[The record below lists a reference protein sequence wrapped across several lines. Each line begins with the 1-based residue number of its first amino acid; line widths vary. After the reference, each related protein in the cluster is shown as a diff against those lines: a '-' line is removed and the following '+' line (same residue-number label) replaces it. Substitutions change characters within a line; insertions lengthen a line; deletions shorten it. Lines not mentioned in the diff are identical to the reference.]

1 MYRLEAA
8 PVDAGLH
15 VKRYRSCRSGDA
27 YFPKQRPGRL
37 CGRGVLRLIV
47 GSGVY
52 SDEVGHWFGNEAGH
66 LFLFD
71 SGATIPIF
79 SRPIDAP
86 VGFRETRSPGK
97 RQHYDQGIE
106 RASWA
111 RQRRITCSGSFPADI
126 AKR

>member
-15 VKRYRSCRSGDA
+15 VKRYRSCRSGDT

-52 SDEVGHWFGNEAGH
+52 SDEVGHWFGNK
-66 LFLFD
+66 
-71 SGATIPIF
+71 
-79 SRPIDAP
+79 
-86 VGFRETRSPGK
+86 PG
-97 RQHYDQGIE
+97 
-106 RASWA
+106 
-111 RQRRITCSGSFPADI
+111 TCSYFIPAPPFRSLADQLTN
-126 AKR
+126 